1 MQPDAEHQQHHAD
14 LGELV
19 CDALVGDKSG
29 RERTDEDPGH
39 EITHERG
46 KSQPLRD
53 NAEYE
58 SEHQGDDD
66 GRDQRRVVRHRQK
79 FLRSAGA
86 PLLIPAALQLVL
98 SFMCANSA
106 RRCRREQVCAR
117 APWYHA
123 GKRRMGS
130 TLSRHRSAQGNSVR
144 APSPAPSGS
153 SMRPPVLLGVAC
165 GAGAAL
171 FWAAGFV
178 AARHGIAVGFSPAD
192 IVLHR
197 FVWAGLLCLPLVVRA
212 GLGDLAGVGWTRG
225 VVLTLLGGPPL
236 ALFSYAGFLFVPLAH
251 GGVIQPSCAAL
262 GGLVLASIVLKEKL
276 AVQRAVGGAIIV
288 AGLAVIGAEA
298 LTTIGAHGLIGD
310 LSFATAGL
318 MFAVFGTLLRLWR
331 VAPTRAVVVTSVVS
345 LVGLPLHWLL
355 FGFDH
360 MIELGLVENLIQM
373 AMQGIFAGAGAIYL
387 FTRSV
392 VLLGAGRAAVF
403 PSLVPGF
410 TLLIGFLVLGEVPSL
425 AQLVGLAIVLIGFR
439 LVVKA

>member
-1 MQPDAEHQQHHAD
+1 
-14 LGELV
+14 
-19 CDALVGDKSG
+19 
-29 RERTDEDPGH
+29 
-39 EITHERG
+39 
-46 KSQPLRD
+46 
-53 NAEYE
+53 
-58 SEHQGDDD
+58 
-66 GRDQRRVVRHRQK
+66 
-79 FLRSAGA
+79 
-86 PLLIPAALQLVL
+86 
-98 SFMCANSA
+98 
-106 RRCRREQVCAR
+106 
-117 APWYHA
+117 
-123 GKRRMGS
+123 
-130 TLSRHRSAQGNSVR
+130 
-144 APSPAPSGS
+144 
-153 SMRPPVLLGVAC
+153 
-165 GAGAAL
+165 L

-262 GGLVLASIVLKEKL
+262 GGLVLASLVLKEKL

-288 AGLAVIGAEA
+288 AGLVVIGAEA
-298 LTTIGAHGLIGD
+298 LV
-310 LSFATAGL
+310 
-318 MFAVFGTLLRLWR
+318 FAVFGTLLRLWR

-355 FGFDH
+355 FGFDR

-410 TLLIGFLVLGEVPSL
+410 TLLIGFLVLGEVPSF

>member
-1 MQPDAEHQQHHAD
+1 M
-14 LGELV
+14 
-19 CDALVGDKSG
+19 
-29 RERTDEDPGH
+29 
-39 EITHERG
+39 
-46 KSQPLRD
+46 
-53 NAEYE
+53 
-58 SEHQGDDD
+58 
-66 GRDQRRVVRHRQK
+66 
-79 FLRSAGA
+79 
-86 PLLIPAALQLVL
+86 
-98 SFMCANSA
+98 
-106 RRCRREQVCAR
+106 
-117 APWYHA
+117 
-123 GKRRMGS
+123 
-130 TLSRHRSAQGNSVR
+130 R
-144 APSPAPSGS
+144 APSPAPSGPPLG
-153 SMRPPVLLGVAC
+153 PPVILGVAC

-178 AARHGIAVGFSPAD
+178 AERHGIAGGFSPAD
-192 IVLHR
+192 IAFHR

-212 GLGDLAGVGWTRG
+212 GLGDLAGVGWARG

-262 GGLVLASIVLKEKL
+262 GGLVLASLVLKEKL
-276 AVQRAVGGAIIV
+276 AVQRAVGGAVIV

-318 MFAVFGTLLRLWR
+318 MFAVFGTLLRLWH

-345 LVGLPLHWLL
+345 LVVLPLHWLL
-355 FGFDH
+355 FGFER

-410 TLLIGFLVLGEVPSL
+410 TLLIGFLALGEVPSV
-425 AQLVGLAIVLIGFR
+425 AQLAGLAIVMLGFWLTQR
-439 LVVKA
+439 G